1 MGRARTKR
9 HTKLRISSNSQN
21 ELPLPTCLRILIS
34 TVDPGGVDR
43 IDLKADDVNTVESGR
58 EGPFSAE
65 KHS

>member
-21 ELPLPTCLRILIS
+21 ELFLPTCLWILIS
-34 TVDPGGVDR
+34 NVDPGGEDR
-43 IDLKADDVNTVESGR
+43 IDLKAGNVNTVERGR